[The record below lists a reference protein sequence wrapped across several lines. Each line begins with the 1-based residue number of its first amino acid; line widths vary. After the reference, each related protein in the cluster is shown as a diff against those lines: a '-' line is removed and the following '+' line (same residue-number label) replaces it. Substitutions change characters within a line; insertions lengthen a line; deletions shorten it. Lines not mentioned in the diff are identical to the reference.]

1 MIIPAID
8 LIQGK
13 VVRLFQGKFDLKYKY
28 SFNPL
33 FYIKNYINNGAK
45 KIHIVDLDGA
55 KNPKKK
61 QIKLLKLILSHIK
74 IPLQIG
80 GGIRNQED
88 IDFIFNLTPI
98 SQIVIG
104 SSAIQNFK
112 IVEKWFKIYNP
123 NKIILALDIKI
134 DINKQKIL
142 FINGWQNNS
151 NVNLEFIIEKF
162 INIGLKNVLCTD
174 ISRDGT
180 LSGPNID
187 LYTDITRKYPEICFQ
202 ASGGIHSLND
212 IHNLKNSGVKNII
225 IGKAFL
231 ENKFTFQEANVCWQ
245 KELFHV

>member
-8 LIQGK
+8 LINGK
-13 VVRLFQGKFDLKYKY
+13 VVRLLKGKFDSKHEYF
-28 SFNPL
+28 FNPL
-33 FYIKNYINNGAK
+33 FYINHYINNGAK

-61 QIKLLKLILSHIK
+61 QISLFKNILSNIK

-80 GGIRNQED
+80 GGIREQKD
-88 IDFIFNLTPI
+88 IDFLFNLSSI
-98 SQIVIG
+98 SQIIIG
-104 SSAIQNFK
+104 SSAIQNFRK
-112 IVEKWFKIYNP
+112 VKKWFKIYSP
-123 NKIILALDIKI
+123 DKIILAFDIKI
-134 DINKQKIL
+134 DVNKQKII

-151 NVNLEFIIEKF
+151 DVNLELIMKKF

-180 LSGPNID
+180 MLGPNID
-187 LYTDITRKYPEICFQ
+187 LYNDITKKYPNISFQ

-212 IHNLKNSGVKNII
+212 INNLKHSGVKDII

-231 ENKFTFQEANVCWQ
+231 ENKFTFKEANSC
-245 KELFHV
+245 